1 MSHTIEPAK
10 SGRASCRTCRSP
22 IAKGE
27 LRLGV
32 EVPNAFSE
40 GELTYQWHHLLC
52 GAKKQ
57 QGPLKEAMA
66 AWAGEIPNRA
76 ELEAE
81 LAKAPA
87 GKPGTFPYAERAS
100 TGRAKCKQCDEPL
113 AKGELRVAV
122 EVEVD
127 TGSFV
132 RKGPGYLHPACA
144 VAYTGQDDLFA
155 QVKKNSAGLDAEALA
170 ELEAAMQSD
179 GAQDGDEGDDE
190 GDDE

>member
-10 SGRASCRTCRSP
+10 SGRASCRTCRQP

-57 QGPLKEAMA
+57 QAALKEALA
-66 AWAGEIPNRA
+66 AYAGEVPNRA

-87 GKPGTFPYAERAS
+87 GKPGNFPYAERAS
-100 TGRAKCKQCDEPL
+100 TGRARCKQCDEALP
-113 AKGELRVAV
+113 KGELRVAV

-127 TGSFV
+127 TGSFT
-132 RKGPGYLHPACA
+132 RKGPGYLHPGCA
-144 VAYTGQDDLFA
+144 IGFTGEDDLFA
-155 QVKKNSAGLDAEALA
+155 RVKANSSGLDAASLA
-170 ELEAAMQSD
+170 ELEAAMQAGASD
-179 GAQDGDEGDDE
+179 GAGEDDGEGGDE
-190 GDDE
+190 